1 MWQCPKCGRT
11 FSRKNQHHFCG
22 EAPETIPAYIDRQE
36 EAVRNYLKALYEI
49 LNGALP
55 GVKQRIA
62 WGMPAYGEKKILL
75 QFAAFPNHISLYVGE
90 DGIAHFQDALKGY
103 VCKKSAVDLDYTQ
116 PLPESLITE
125 IAQWCLQNEA
135 KF

>member
-55 GVKQRIA
+55 GVSTDCLGNAGLWREEDSAPVRGFPKSHQSLCGR
-62 WGMPAYGEKKILL
+62 GRDC
-75 QFAAFPNHISLYVGE
+75 AFSGRVKRLRM
-90 DGIAHFQDALKGY
+90 
-103 VCKKSAVDLDYTQ
+103 
-116 PLPESLITE
+116 
-125 IAQWCLQNEA
+125 
-135 KF
+135 